1 MVDVKQMV
9 NSKEFW
15 KRALRVFFVIIGSM
29 LLAFGTAVFLT
40 RLEIVAGGLSG
51 VAIIV
56 QHFIGGTDQYIDI
69 IVGAASVVLFF
80 VGLFF
85 VGKDFALKTL
95 VSTIAYPA
103 FLALFL
109 RIPYFQEIATLVSG
123 DGSVGYIILCGVF
136 GGVFVGSGVA
146 LTFLGGGS
154 TGGVDII
161 VVVVSEKTRMK
172 ESIVS
177 FLVDASIILLSMILI
192 RENFVNSL
200 CGIISAFVVAL
211 MIEYLFINQTSAIQA
226 DVISDKWEE
235 ISRFAQDEMKRGA
248 TIIKAQ
254 GGYHGDER
262 IILRVVFDKRQF
274 DMFKRFVASTDPKA
288 FITYTQTN
296 AVYGEGFYSHLASK
310 KGKNKDLQ

>member
-310 KGKNKDLQ
+310 KEKNKDLR

>member
-1 MVDVKQMV
+1 MASFKEKI

-15 KRALRVFFVIIGSM
+15 LKVFRVFLVVLGSA

-51 VAIIV
+51 IAIII

-69 IVGAASVVLFF
+69 MVAAASVVLFF
-80 VGLFF
+80 IGLFF
-85 VGKDFALKTL
+85 IGKDFAIKTL
-95 VSTIAYPA
+95 VSTIAYPL
-103 FLALFL
+103 FLSLFL
-109 RIPYFQEIATLVSG
+109 RIEYFQEISKLVAN
-123 DGSVGYIILCGVF
+123 DGSVGYIILSGVF

-161 VVVVSEKTRMK
+161 IVFISERTRIK
-172 ESIVS
+172 ESVS
-177 FLVDASIILLSMILI
+177 SFMIDGVIILMSIILI

-211 MIEYLFINQTSAIQA
+211 MIEYFYVNQTASIQA
-226 DVISDKWEE
+226 DVISDRWEE
-235 ISRFAQDEMKRGA
+235 ISRFAQDEMMRGA

-254 GGYHGDER
+254 GGYKGDER

-274 DMFKRFVASTDPKA
+274 DMFKKHVAKVDPNA

-296 AVYGEGFYSHLASK
+296 AVYGEGFYSPVSK
-310 KGKNKDLQ
+310 KKKKTKDLQ

>member
-1 MVDVKQMV
+1 MANVKQLI

-15 KRALRVFFVIIGSM
+15 SKAVRVLFVVLGSA

-40 RLEIVAGGLSG
+40 KLEIVAGGLSG
-51 VAIIV
+51 IAIIV

-69 IVGAASVVLFF
+69 MVAGASVVLFF
-80 VGLFF
+80 IGLFF
-85 VGKDFALKTL
+85 IGKDFAIKTL
-95 VSTIAYPA
+95 VSTAAYPA

-109 RIPYFQEIATLVSG
+109 RIGYFQDLSILVAG
-123 DGSVGYIILCGVF
+123 DGSVGYIILCGIF

-161 VVVVSEKTRMK
+161 IVIVSEKTRIK

-177 FLVDASIILLSMILI
+177 FGLDAVIILMSIILIQGNL
-192 RENFVNSL
+192 VNSL
-200 CGIISAFVVAL
+200 CGVISAFVTAL
-211 MIEYLFINQTSAIQA
+211 MIEYFYVNQTASIQA

-235 ISRFAQDEMKRGA
+235 ISRFAQDEMMRGA

-254 GGYHGDER
+254 GGYKGEER
-262 IILRVVFDKRQF
+262 IILRVVFDRRHF
-274 DMFKRFVASTDPKA
+274 DAFKKFLAKTDPKA
-288 FITYTQTN
+288 FVTYTQTN
-296 AVYGEGFYSHLASK
+296 AVYGEGFYSHINKRK
-310 KGKNKDLQ
+310 KEK

>member
-1 MVDVKQMV
+1 MASFKETI

-15 KRALRVFFVIIGSM
+15 RKAVRVLFVILGSA

-51 VAIIV
+51 IAIII

-69 IVGAASVVLFF
+69 MVAGASVVLFF
-80 VGLFF
+80 IGLFF
-85 VGKDFALKTL
+85 IGKDFAIKTL
-95 VSTIAYPA
+95 VSTAAYPG

-109 RIPYFQEIATLVSG
+109 RIGYFQELATLVAG

-161 VVVVSEKTRMK
+161 IVIASEKTRIK

-177 FLVDASIILLSMILI
+177 FGLDAIIILMSIILIQGNL
-192 RENFVNSL
+192 VNSL
-200 CGIISAFVVAL
+200 CGVISAFVTAL
-211 MIEYLFINQTSAIQA
+211 MIEYFYVNQTASIQA

-235 ISRFAQDEMKRGA
+235 ISRFAQDEMLRGA

-254 GGYHGDER
+254 GGYKGDER

-274 DMFKRFVASTDPKA
+274 DTFKKHVASVDPNA

-296 AVYGEGFYSHLASK
+296 AVYGEGFYSPVTK
-310 KGKNKDLQ
+310 KKKKTKDLQ